1 MRARA
6 RIDERQL
13 RMDFLAVEPR
23 PAIARKA
30 ANNPVFSG
38 VLIRLRRDR
47 GTFDLEQL
55 ADHVQDL
62 DRLRLLEPTSLPKE
76 LRGYKRRPRP
86 KTAIIAYAAQAA
98 YERRIH
104 QTEVIQ
110 KFLGQHAAK
119 LRRLAD
125 WLRAT

>member
-6 RIDERQL
+6 HIDERQL
-13 RMDFLAVEPR
+13 RMDFTAQ
-23 PAIARKA
+23 KA
-30 ANNPVFSG
+30 ANSPRFTPVAPWAEA
-38 VLIRLRRDR
+38 LERLAERIQA
-47 GTFDLEQL
+47 E
-55 ADHVQDL
+55 

-98 YERRIH
+98 YERRIQ

-125 WLRAT
+125 RLRAT

>member
-6 RIDERQL
+6 HIDERQL

-23 PAIARKA
+23 PVIARKA

-38 VLIRLRRDR
+38 VLTRLRRDR

-55 ADHVQDL
+55 ADRVQDL

-86 KTAIIAYAAQAA
+86 KTVIIAIAAQAA

-104 QTEVIQ
+104 TTEVVRN
-110 KFLGQHAAK
+110 FLGQHAAK

-125 WLRAT
+125 RLRAT

>member
-6 RIDERQL
+6 HVDERQL
-13 RMDFLAVEPR
+13 DFLAVEHR

-30 ANNPVFSG
+30 ANNPVFSD
-38 VLIRLRRDR
+38 VSPRLRRER
-47 GTFDLEQL
+47 GTFDLKQL
-55 ADHVQDL
+55 AERVQDL

-98 YERRIH
+98 YERRLH
-104 QTEVIQ
+104 TAEVVRN
-110 KFLGQHAAK
+110 FLGQHAAK

-125 WLRAT
+125 RLRAT